1 MQTLRGSLPS
11 LNALALFE
19 ASARRLSFSKAAE
32 DLAITQS
39 AVSHGIRQLEASLGL
54 ELFIRHH
61 RRLELSP
68 EGERLYAAVATSLS
82 AIAQSIDDITGRP
95 AARREIVVAVSTA
108 MAAHWLLPRFAAF
121 RDAFPAIPLRIQTV
135 DRDLDPGMD
144 GIDLG
149 IRLGDG
155 KWPDHD
161 TVPLWHESVHA
172 VASPAYLAAHGPLRD
187 AADLHRCQLIHY
199 EDALRRRATWA
210 EWFAALDMPAP
221 GLARSLRVTDH
232 MVALQAAMDGQ
243 GVTLGWRPIIDD
255 LIRVGRLADAY
266 PRHFVTGRRF
276 YLITIRGAALRKPL
290 SLVCDWLVAQAEAMA
305 GTIGPE

>member
-11 LNALALFE
+11 LNALAVFE

-54 ELFIRHH
+54 DLFIRHH

-82 AIAQSIDDITGRP
+82 AIAQAVDDITGRSM
-95 AARREIVVAVSTA
+95 AAAQREIVIGVSTS

-121 RDAFPAIPLRIQTV
+121 RAAFPAIPLRIQTI
-135 DRDLDPGMD
+135 DRDADPGSD
-144 GIDLG
+144 GIDVA

-161 TVPLWHESVHA
+161 TIPLWEEHVHA

-187 AADLHRCQLIHY
+187 AADLHGCQLIHY
-199 EDALRRRATWA
+199 EDALRRRATWG
-210 EWFAALDMPAP
+210 EWFAALGLPAP
-221 GLARSLRVTDH
+221 GPTRSLRVTDH
-232 MVALQAAMDGQ
+232 TVALQAAMDGQ

-255 LIRVGRLADAY
+255 LIRTGRLADAF
-266 PRHFVTGRRF
+266 PRHLDTGRRF
-276 YLITIRGAALRKPL
+276 YIITMRGAALRKPL
-290 SLVCDWLVAQAEAMA
+290 SLFCDWLAAQAAAMK
-305 GTIGPE
+305 GW